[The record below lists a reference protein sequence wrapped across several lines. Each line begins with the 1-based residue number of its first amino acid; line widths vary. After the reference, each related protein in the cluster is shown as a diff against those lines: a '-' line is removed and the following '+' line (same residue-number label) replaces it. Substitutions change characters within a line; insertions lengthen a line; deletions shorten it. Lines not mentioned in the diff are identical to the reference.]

1 MLKEKKAKYQN
12 KFKIDINDYLKVKL
26 IKKGGFGIVYL
37 VKDKVTSKEYAA
49 KVLISEEDAPIDH
62 QMVNRE
68 IGIMIRVQ
76 HPTII
81 QFRGYSLEDLDHNK
95 NVVIIMDY
103 AKKGSLSKILQ
114 DVRNSIADKDYTN
127 TERQIILV
135 GIARGMMYLHKE
147 HIIHRDLKP
156 ENILIDENFHPLITD
171 FGLSKVYEVG
181 HSMSQS
187 KTCGT
192 SIYMAPEVISGDR
205 YNGKS
210 DVYAFGILM
219 FEVLTESLPYPLYQL
234 KRMSDFTLK
243 SKVVNEDYRPEFT
256 VPIKPALK
264 GLIMQCWARNP
275 RDRPTFE
282 EIYNKLAFNI
292 ENSEFDIYNEQTVDD
307 KDDTEEDN
315 NKYYL
320 DDIDVDELLCY
331 IDDINVI
338 FPQNEADS
346 KSGADEIA
354 EIWKQLQQKDQVFQK
369 KISYLKRKI
378 NEEFAKKNK
387 EISSLK
393 EGNEELKQ
401 RLSILEE
408 KLNEVSK
415 SGESIPLKKKIDI
428 PKLDDNITIQKFN
441 SLPLKFQQSV
451 VSKRKTET
459 YFQKLNEILI
469 FFTNFDDFD
478 EDSKYFIEIPSSNS
492 KQQLNDIKK
501 NDRNIILLSNAIETL
516 YKHRSL
522 DSPDLINLLKQFDDI
537 VFQIKYPL
545 NGFQAIY
552 NIISSV
558 KLSNLEKIKIDVLV
572 TEINNNKMT
581 FEKFQNINIAEI
593 NDTITSLNSCIF
605 MNCTSLAQV
614 IIPISVTSI
623 GERSFSGCSSIK
635 KIEIPPSISSI
646 GESCFSSCNL
656 LKEIII
662 PTSVSLIEK
671 YAFSKCSSLKKVV
684 IPSSVTSIEE
694 GTFSSCSSLKEI
706 TIPSSITVIKEKA
719 FSECS
724 SLTKIDIPPTVINI
738 QHESFS
744 DCSNL
749 KELTIDP
756 YSTKIESDTFSK
768 CPLLKHLII
777 NSSSDTIMQLQKD
790 SSRLIYNY
798 EKYSSDSE
806 NLDIYLKQ
814 ERSDSQDSNPE
825 KHEESNSFYVPHTI
839 EEITIK
845 KSPKKIESKAFCNF
859 NSITKIDLPDSILYI
874 ESEAFKGC
882 TSLQEIVIPSSVTSI
897 EERTFSGCSSLK
909 GVAIPSSVKEIKE
922 RAFSRCTSLTKINI
936 PNSITHIGDN
946 AFYSCNSLAE
956 IEIDLYSTKIDINS
970 FIDCPLLR
978 HLLIYPS
985 IKAIKEFY
993 VDDLNKPYYSKEEK
1007 NSKSKSPRSVIKTIR
1022 SKNLYGNNFYAL
1034 QAINEITIP
1043 NTVKL
1048 IEDNAFYGT
1057 SFIKIMIPSSVLK
1070 IGNQAFKKCSSLK
1083 EIFIPS
1089 SVELIGNE
1097 CFSSCSSLKVLTIDL
1112 HKTKIEHN
1120 SFLNCKKL
1128 KHFIVSQTVNSID
1141 PFYFKDYIYSEND
1154 EIKSSK
1160 LKYDSDECKSGPY
1173 DSNEYKS
1180 DPYDSNEYKSEP
1192 YNFYSD
1198 EKSESENEQ
1207 LSEKKEE
1214 SYKYPLPFIQEVTIP
1229 NSVIKIKEKAF
1240 CSFSSLKIVTIPTS
1254 VNFIGNN
1261 CFLKCSSLEKV
1272 VIPSSVTSIEEGTFS
1287 GCSSLKEITIPSSIK
1302 MIKEKAFSD
1311 CSNLKELTIDPYS
1324 TKIERDAFKNCPINT
1339 LKISPTVEVIK
1350 HFDFDLFFTS
1360 ETNYKSIKSPRNRLK
1375 TPQKNDLYIIII
1387 PPSVKVIENNAF
1399 AGCAIVNDISIP
1411 LSVTSIGANA
1421 FKGCSSLYKITI
1433 PSSVASIGANVFKG
1447 CSSLHEI
1454 TINSSISTSNLGI
1467 NDKKVQ
1473 INYSNV
1479 EKEEKEEY
1487 IQSESDSI

>member
-1 MLKEKKAKYQN
+1 MLKEKQAKYQN
-12 KFKIDINDYLKVKL
+12 KFKIDISNYLKVKL

-331 IDDINVI
+331 IDDINEI

-492 KQQLNDIKK
+492 KQKLNDIKK
-501 NDRNIILLSNAIETL
+501 NDHNIILLFNAIQTL

-558 KLSNLEKIKIDVLV
+558 KLSNLERIKIDVLV
-572 TEINNNKMT
+572 TEINNNKLT

-671 YAFSKCSSLKKVV
+671 YAFSKCSSLIKVV

-738 QHESFS
+738 LHESFS

-756 YSTKIESDTFSK
+756 YSTKIESNTFSK

-790 SSRLIYNY
+790 SSRIINNY

-806 NLDIYLKQ
+806 KLDIYLKQ

-825 KHEESNSFYVPHTI
+825 KHEESNPFCVPYTI

-859 NSITKIDLPDSILYI
+859 NSITKIYLPDSILCI

-909 GVAIPSSVKEIKE
+909 EVAIPSSIKEIKE

-956 IEIDLYSTKIDINS
+956 IAIDLYSTKIDINS

-993 VDDLNKPYYSKEEK
+993 VDDLNKLYYDKEEK
-1007 NSKSKSPRSVIKTIR
+1007 SSKSKSPRSVIKTIR

-1034 QAINEITIP
+1034 RAINEITIP

-1057 SFIKIMIPSSVLK
+1057 W
-1070 IGNQAFKKCSSLK
+1070 
-1083 EIFIPS
+1083 
-1089 SVELIGNE
+1089 
-1097 CFSSCSSLKVLTIDL
+1097 
-1112 HKTKIEHN
+1112 
-1120 SFLNCKKL
+1120 
-1128 KHFIVSQTVNSID
+1128 
-1141 PFYFKDYIYSEND
+1141 
-1154 EIKSSK
+1154 
-1160 LKYDSDECKSGPY
+1160 
-1173 DSNEYKS
+1173 
-1180 DPYDSNEYKSEP
+1180 
-1192 YNFYSD
+1192 
-1198 EKSESENEQ
+1198 
-1207 LSEKKEE
+1207 
-1214 SYKYPLPFIQEVTIP
+1214 
-1229 NSVIKIKEKAF
+1229 
-1240 CSFSSLKIVTIPTS
+1240 
-1254 VNFIGNN
+1254 
-1261 CFLKCSSLEKV
+1261 
-1272 VIPSSVTSIEEGTFS
+1272 
-1287 GCSSLKEITIPSSIK
+1287 
-1302 MIKEKAFSD
+1302 
-1311 CSNLKELTIDPYS
+1311 
-1324 TKIERDAFKNCPINT
+1324 
-1339 LKISPTVEVIK
+1339 
-1350 HFDFDLFFTS
+1350 
-1360 ETNYKSIKSPRNRLK
+1360 
-1375 TPQKNDLYIIII
+1375 
-1387 PPSVKVIENNAF
+1387 
-1399 AGCAIVNDISIP
+1399 
-1411 LSVTSIGANA
+1411 
-1421 FKGCSSLYKITI
+1421 
-1433 PSSVASIGANVFKG
+1433 
-1447 CSSLHEI
+1447 
-1454 TINSSISTSNLGI
+1454 
-1467 NDKKVQ
+1467 
-1473 INYSNV
+1473 
-1479 EKEEKEEY
+1479 
-1487 IQSESDSI
+1487 